1 MDDFAFQDFF
11 ALGMKRFLPALLPMP
26 SGTIINMGPGFAPI
40 PGTIGHDLPAY
51 DAENNDLPYMPGA
64 VAGIHCYHFLEHLSN
79 PVRVLRDM
87 QRVLMP
93 GGVAN
98 IVVPYYSANIA
109 STDLDHKKYFSEK
122 TFPNLFNNT
131 GYAKNHDGWKFT
143 VHFSLIAAIV
153 ERNLCLFVQLV
164 REP

>member
-1 MDDFAFQDFF
+1 MELSFQGLF
-11 ALGMKRFLPALLPMP
+11 ALGMKRHLPELLLMP
-26 SGTIINMGPGFAPI
+26 EGTIINLGPGYSPI

-51 DAENNDLPYMPGA
+51 NAEVNSLPYTDGS
-64 VAGIHCYHFLEHLSN
+64 VSGIHCYHFLEHISD

-87 QRVLMP
+87 QRVLAP
-93 GGVAN
+93 GGVVN

-109 STDLDHKKYFSEK
+109 STDLDHKHFFSEK

-131 GYAKNHDGWKFT
+131 GYAKNHDGWKLS